1 MLHFTMKPSGVFFPW
16 EVNAVPQT
24 APPLT
29 AARWLHCLDDK
40 SVTVKQVPLQPT
52 GGQCG
57 ANRGASTLNNSSSAY
72 RRCSV
77 GGLQL

>member
-1 MLHFTMKPSGVFFPW
+1 MGGKCSPTDR
-16 EVNAVPQT
+16 
-24 APPLT
+24 PPIT

-40 SVTVKQVPLQPT
+40 SVTVKQVPIQPT

-72 RRCSV
+72 RAGAALWVVCSSD
-77 GGLQL
+77 